1 MSASYMNYRVFNSR
15 VELPEVGQG
24 TWKYSGGPA
33 PLRHGLDLGST
44 LIDTAESYGTEEVVG
59 EAIRGLRHKV
69 FLATKISPSHFRKRD
84 VKSAAEASLRRLKT
98 DYIDLYQ
105 LHWPNLIVP
114 LEETMSAME
123 DLANDGKIRFIGV
136 SNFLVRE
143 LRRAQAALSRHKI
156 FSNQVRYSLIDRTI
170 EGRLLDYC
178 RKNQIAII
186 AFTPLGHGLDRLA
199 DMDPHGSLDRISQQ
213 CGKTRAQVAL
223 NWCLSKQGVVTI
235 PKASTIE
242 RVAENC
248 GASGWSLSAE
258 QLRDLSSNIRFRR
271 RGSLEMAL
279 RRTAKYISQRIGRD
293 PA

>member
-1 MSASYMNYRVFNSR
+1 MQYRSFAFQVQ
-15 VELPEVGQG
+15 LPEVGLG
-24 TWKYSGGPA
+24 TWKYVGGPG
-33 PLRHGLDLGST
+33 PLRHALELGAT
-44 LIDTAESYGTEEVVG
+44 LIDTAESYDTEEIVG
-59 EAIRGLRHKV
+59 QASQGIRHKV
-69 FLATKISPSHFRKRD
+69 FIATKISPHHFRRRD
-84 VKSAAEASLRRLKT
+84 VKTAAEASLRRLKT

-123 DLANDGKIRFIGV
+123 ELADQGKIRLIGV
-136 SNFLVRE
+136 SNFLVGE
-143 LRRAQAALSRHKI
+143 LRRAQAALSRHRI

-178 RKNQIAII
+178 QQNHIAVI
-186 AFTPLGHGLDRLA
+186 AFTPLGHGLDQISR
-199 DMDPHGSLDRISQQ
+199 MDPAGVLERIAKQ

-223 NWCLSKQGVVTI
+223 NWCLAKEGVVTI

-248 GASGWSLSAE
+248 GASGWRLTAE
-258 QLRDLSSNIRFRR
+258 QLQELSHGIRYQR
-271 RGSLEMAL
+271 RGTLEIAL
-279 RRTAKYISQRIGRD
+279 RRIARYVFQRIGRE

>member
-1 MSASYMNYRVFNSR
+1 MQYRSFAFQVQ
-15 VELPEVGQG
+15 LPEVGLG
-24 TWKYSGGPA
+24 TWKYVGGPR
-33 PLRHGLDLGST
+33 PLRQALELGAT
-44 LIDTAESYGTEEVVG
+44 LIDTAESYDTEEIVG
-59 EAIRGLRHKV
+59 QAIQGIRHKA
-69 FLATKISPSHFRKRD
+69 FIATKISPRHFRRRD
-84 VKSAAEASLRRLKT
+84 VKTAAEASLRRLKT

-123 DLANDGKIRFIGV
+123 ELADQGKIRLIGV
-136 SNFLVRE
+136 SNFLVGE
-143 LRRAQAALSRHKI
+143 LRRAQAALSRHRI

-178 RKNQIAII
+178 QQNHIAVI
-186 AFTPLGHGLDRLA
+186 AFTPLGHGLDQISR
-199 DMDPHGSLDRISQQ
+199 MDPTGVLERIAKQ

-223 NWCLSKQGVVTI
+223 NWCLAKEGVVTI

-248 GASGWSLSAE
+248 GASGWRLTAE
-258 QLRDLSSNIRFRR
+258 QLQELSHAIRYKR
-271 RGSLEMAL
+271 RGTLEIAL
-279 RRTAKYISQRIGRD
+279 RRIARYVFQRIGRE

>member
-1 MSASYMNYRVFNSR
+1 MQYRSFAFQVQ
-15 VELPEVGQG
+15 LPEVGLG
-24 TWKYSGGPA
+24 TWKYVGGPG
-33 PLRHGLDLGST
+33 PLRHALELGAT
-44 LIDTAESYGTEEVVG
+44 LIDTAESYDTEEIVG
-59 EAIRGLRHKV
+59 QASQGIRHKV
-69 FLATKISPSHFRKRD
+69 FIATKISPHHFRRRD
-84 VKSAAEASLRRLKT
+84 VKTAAEASLRRLKT

-123 DLANDGKIRFIGV
+123 ELADQGKIRLIGV
-136 SNFLVRE
+136 SNFLVGE
-143 LRRAQAALSRHKI
+143 LRRAQAVLSRHRI

-178 RKNQIAII
+178 QQNHIAVI
-186 AFTPLGHGLDRLA
+186 AFTPLGHGLDQISR
-199 DMDPHGSLDRISQQ
+199 MDPAGVLERIAKQ

-223 NWCLSKQGVVTI
+223 NWCLAKEGVVTI

-248 GASGWSLSAE
+248 GASGWRLTAE
-258 QLRDLSSNIRFRR
+258 QLQELSHATRYQR
-271 RGSLEMAL
+271 RGTLEITL
-279 RRTAKYISQRIGRD
+279 RRIARYVFQRIGRE

>member
-1 MSASYMNYRVFNSR
+1 MQYRSFAFQVQ
-15 VELPEVGQG
+15 LPEVGLG
-24 TWKYSGGPA
+24 TWKYVGGPG
-33 PLRHGLDLGST
+33 PLRHALELGAT
-44 LIDTAESYGTEEVVG
+44 LIDTAESYDTEEIVG
-59 EAIRGLRHKV
+59 QASQGIRHKV
-69 FLATKISPSHFRKRD
+69 FIATKISPHHFRRRD
-84 VKSAAEASLRRLKT
+84 VKTAAEASLRRLKT

-123 DLANDGKIRFIGV
+123 ELADQGKIRLIGV
-136 SNFLVRE
+136 SNFLVGE
-143 LRRAQAALSRHKI
+143 LRRAQAVLSRHRI

-178 RKNQIAII
+178 QQNHIAVI
-186 AFTPLGHGLDRLA
+186 AFTPLGHGLDQISR
-199 DMDPHGSLDRISQQ
+199 MDPAGVLERIAKQ

-223 NWCLSKQGVVTI
+223 NWCLAKEGVVTI

-248 GASGWSLSAE
+248 GASGWRLTAE
-258 QLRDLSSNIRFRR
+258 QLQELSHAIRYKR
-271 RGSLEMAL
+271 RGTLEIAL
-279 RRTAKYISQRIGRD
+279 RRIARYVFQRIGRE